1 MEKSGC
7 DRLFIH
13 LEIRKDDRHTERM
26 DNVRFPGFSLLV
38 FMGIIRKLICLLDHA
53 QIIGRM
59 VLSDAG
65 NKIPVKNIRTCEISR
80 RFQLAFDRFQFV
92 FFHKIS
98 HLHF

>member
-1 MEKSGC
+1 
-7 DRLFIH
+7 
-13 LEIRKDDRHTERM
+13 M
-26 DNVRFPGFSLLV
+26 DNVRFSGFSLLV

-59 VLSDAG
+59 VLSDVG

>member
-13 LEIRKDDRHTERM
+13 LEIRKDDRNTERM
-26 DNVRFPGFSLLV
+26 DNIRFSGFSPLV
-38 FMGIIRKLICLLDHA
+38 FVRIIGKLICFFDHA

-92 FFHKIS
+92 FFHNIS